1 MRVMVCLVLMLALE
15 PGNHCLRACTD
26 KLFYPHCNGSQRHE
40 GCTLVYLAIAM
51 LLYWLLLT
59 KSGAFLAVLLY
70 LIVTFASASSSL
82 NQELKNFA
90 GMHAYGRFIAL
101 GDSIVQIPNLAFR
114 ISSDG
119 TFVMITTAILSSWWQ
134 SSCCTCLSLS
144 SLELA
149 GRLRGHGGLCF
160 CNRAPTI
167 VTNSGTVF

>member
-59 KSGAFLAVLLY
+59 KSGAFLGVLLY
-70 LIVTFASASSSL
+70 LGVTFASASSSL

-90 GMHAYGRFIAL
+90 GMHMGALSLWEIAL
-101 GDSIVQIPNLAFR
+101 CMYQTSRFE
-114 ISSDG
+114 
-119 TFVMITTAILSSWWQ
+119 FVVTKRLS
-134 SSCCTCLSLS
+134 
-144 SLELA
+144 
-149 GRLRGHGGLCF
+149 
-160 CNRAPTI
+160 
-167 VTNSGTVF
+167 